1 MFRTT
6 DTFHS
11 TAQFVH
17 EDGPIAVISGAS
29 RHAAFEAD
37 EADQTIG
44 TLMPVYSE
52 IARRLS
58 RNAYT
63 SHSAA

>member
-6 DTFHS
+6 DLFHS
-11 TAQFVH
+11 IAHFVY
-17 EDGPIAVISGAS
+17 EEEPIAVPCAAS
-29 RHAAFEAD
+29 RNAAFESED
-37 EADQTIG
+37 IVG

-63 SHSAA
+63 SHGVA

>member
-1 MFRTT
+1 MFRATEL
-6 DTFHS
+6 FHS
-11 TAQFVH
+11 DAQFVY
-17 EDGPIAVISGAS
+17 DTQSVAVVDTKP
-29 RHAAFEAD
+29 RRAAFEPD
-37 EADQTIG
+37 EIVG

-63 SHSAA
+63 SHSMV

>member
-6 DTFHS
+6 DVFHS
-11 TAQFVH
+11 IAQFVY
-17 EDGPIAVISGAS
+17 EEEPIAVVGSAS
-29 RHAAFEAD
+29 RLATFED
-37 EADQTIG
+37 EEIIG

-63 SHSAA
+63 SHGTT

>member
-6 DTFHS
+6 DVFHS
-11 TAQFVH
+11 IAQFVY
-17 EDGPIAVISGAS
+17 EEEPIAVISDAS
-29 RHAAFEAD
+29 RPAEFDAD
-37 EADQTIG
+37 EIIG

-63 SHSAA
+63 SHGAA

>member
-6 DTFHS
+6 DVFH
-11 TAQFVH
+11 
-17 EDGPIAVISGAS
+17 PGAWF
-29 RHAAFEAD
+29 AGEAD
-37 EADQTIG
+37 WTSASNGAPVRVDFESEREIG

-63 SHSAA
+63 SHGAR